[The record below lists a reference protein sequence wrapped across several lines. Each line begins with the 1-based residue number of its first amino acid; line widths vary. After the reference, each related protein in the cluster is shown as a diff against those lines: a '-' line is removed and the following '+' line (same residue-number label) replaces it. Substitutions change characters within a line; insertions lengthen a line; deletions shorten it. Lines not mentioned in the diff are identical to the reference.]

1 MVNYWFQLHKFFC
14 SSSVHFCLLNNNL
27 SLPLPP
33 SPSHTH
39 TGILLYVLDST
50 SGGNLNLSAWTRAKI
65 EAAKEKE
72 EEAKKQEA
80 AKAKD
85 ILNSGTRAPYV
96 SNITPPSAFHIRNRY
111 LSRMGAKVR
120 VCMYVV
126 VSGTV

>member
-1 MVNYWFQLHKFFC
+1 MKLAVYSIKLYYC
-14 SSSVHFCLLNNNL
+14 SSVSHTLT
-27 SLPLPP
+27 
-33 SPSHTH
+33 HTH
-39 TGILLYVLDST
+39 TGTLLYVLDST

-65 EAAKEKE
+65 EKAKKEEE

-111 LSRMGAKVR
+111 LSKMGAKV
-120 VCMYVV
+120 C
-126 VSGTV
+126 GG